1 MTTNI
6 TTGLFLQ
13 SAYQTLFMTGVSF
26 AIGAVLGM
34 GLALTLI
41 LTRPQGLKQ
50 NVPLYT
56 VISTIINILRSLPSL
71 ILMIAVIPLT
81 HLIVGSS
88 IGSTAAIVP
97 LTLFITPYI
106 ARLLEN
112 SLLEI
117 NTGIIE
123 AADAMG
129 ATTFQIIWHFMLP
142 EASPSIALSYTT
154 SIITLIGATAMAGAI
169 GGGGI
174 GDLAISYG
182 YQRFDNVAMIITV
195 ITLIIV
201 VQLLQSLGNALSRY
215 FKGN

>member
-1 MTTNI
+1 MTTSI
-6 TTGLFLQ
+6 TPALFLN
-13 SAYQTLFMTGVSF
+13 SSYQTLFMTSISF
-26 AIGAVLGM
+26 VIGSVLGM
-34 GLALTLI
+34 LLALILI

-50 NVPLYT
+50 NIPVYM
-56 VISTIINILRSLPSL
+56 VISIVINALRSLPSL

-81 HLIVGSS
+81 RWITGVS

-106 ARLLEN
+106 ARLIEN
-112 SLLEI
+112 SLLDI
-117 NTGIIE
+117 NQGIIE

-129 ATTFQIIWHFMLP
+129 ASTFQIIWHFLLP
-142 EASPSIALSYTT
+142 EAAPSIVLSYTT
-154 SIITLIGATAMAGAI
+154 SIITLLGATAMVGTI

-174 GDLAISYG
+174 GNLAISYG

-195 ITLIIV
+195 VTLIIV
-201 VQLLQSLGNALSRY
+201 VQLLQASGNALSRF

>member
-1 MTTNI
+1 
-6 TTGLFLQ
+6 
-13 SAYQTLFMTGVSF
+13 
-26 AIGAVLGM
+26 M
-34 GLALTLI
+34 GLALILI

-195 ITLIIV
+195 VTLIIV